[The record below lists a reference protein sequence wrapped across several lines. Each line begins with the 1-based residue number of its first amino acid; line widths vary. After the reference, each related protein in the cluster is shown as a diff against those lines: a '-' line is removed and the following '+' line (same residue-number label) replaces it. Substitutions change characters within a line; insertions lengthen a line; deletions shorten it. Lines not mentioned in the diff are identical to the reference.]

1 MATKE
6 VKTSRRR
13 LLSAAQSLLL
23 RALRPMPGTKEWQPF
38 VNRHQSK
45 VTEKLALAEHASS
58 VDLLDVSEDWN
69 KVPRFTLVTAG
80 VNLVKF

>member
-1 MATKE
+1 MIDLGCALPSALRHAQAT
-6 VKTSRRR
+6 
-13 LLSAAQSLLL
+13 LLH
-23 RALRPMPGTKEWQPF
+23 ALRPMAGRKGRQPF